1 MGRTW
6 RTFNDQLEMEQ
17 ESWRP
22 FRAALRRE
30 DQLAF
35 DRLFGLA
42 KRHIAEAQNAC
53 RPVPFESV
61 LMCVAL
67 ELLKEMDRLRQQIE
81 ARR

>member
-6 RTFNDQLEMEQ
+6 RTFNDQLDAER

-30 DQLAF
+30 DQRAF
-35 DRLFGLA
+35 DRLFDMA

-53 RPVPFESV
+53 RPVAFEAV
-61 LMCVAL
+61 MMCVTL
-67 ELLKEMDRLRQQIE
+67 ELLKEVE
-81 ARR
+81 ALKRRTEERP